1 MAYIQWK
8 VKAVGYTDT
17 WDNEPAG
24 RRDYG
29 KMKAEVKEEGQGYVE
44 FWAREQLNS
53 DWQLIMEFRLEPEEE
68 EEEEE
73 EEED

>member
-8 VKAVGYTDT
+8 VKAEGYTDT

-29 KMKAEVKEEGQGYVE
+29 RLKREVKEEGEGFVE
-44 FWAREQLNS
+44 FYAREKLNAE
-53 DWQLIMEFRLEPEEE
+53 WQLIMEFRLGIDEEE
-68 EEEEE
+68 GEE
-73 EEED
+73 